1 METKQQTKTENPL
14 FPIAR
19 QKHYNDYA
27 SCDFKFL
34 NDHDDN
40 EDTYTLGFCRGVSH
54 STEIWQKQIGLLQQ
68 RVKELESLQAPTLT
82 RQDSQQ

>member
-1 METKQQTKTENPL
+1 MGTKQQTKTENPL

-19 QKHYNDYA
+19 QKHYNDYV

-54 STEIWQKQIGLLQQ
+54 ATETWQKQIEQLQTKV
-68 RVKELESLQAPTLT
+68 RELEALQAPTLH
-82 RQDSQQ
+82 RQTEM